1 MSTTRVS
8 VRWDDVDAR
17 AVKEVSSCW
26 YWPLL
31 QGDSGG
37 PLAAVDP
44 ASGRWAVVG
53 VVSWRLAGGGGCDS
67 HTYSVFTRYCTV
79 LYCTVLYCTVLFCTV
94 LTDQV
99 SLLTRSQSL
108 FGLDT
113 DAAAAPPPPAPVS
126 RSQREIFIQLILC
139 EYFCRYESQPQLEH
153 AVSHELIIS
162 HHIINF

>member
-1 MSTTRVS
+1 MTLYSDTPS
-8 VRWDDVDAR
+8 PPPGA
-17 AVKEVSSCW
+17 A
-26 YWPLL
+26 
-31 QGDSGG
+31 G
-37 PLAAVDP
+37 LATAP
-44 ASGRWAVVG
+44 PPRTSGRRSSPSTRW
-53 VVSWRLAGGGGCDS
+53 
-67 HTYSVFTRYCTV
+67 TRYCTV
-79 LYCTVLYCTVLFCTV
+79 LYCTVLCCTVLYCTVLM
-94 LTDQV
+94 DQV

-153 AVSHELIIS
+153 AVSHEFIIS